1 MFSLTPRAA
10 PGRSMEGDGARKYE
24 STTWQRHSPSLALR
38 CNFSKCSGD
47 YFWVFV
53 HSMLRE
59 PAAKT
64 LLAGPSY
71 KTYDA
76 TRTRL
81 FNTEKACRKKNTHTH
96 TQICIVFGIHT
107 HTHIYIYYIHTHI
120 STVQKDTS
128 HSRRRSLTKSDIQT
142 SGCKWLLLAFAWDFR
157 QALDARLLTPTRS
170 WCYAFSFLS

>member
-24 STTWQRHSPSLALR
+24 STTWQRHSPSLALW

-96 TQICIVFGIHT
+96 ADLYSFWYT
-107 HTHIYIYYIHTHI
+107 HTHPHIYILYTHTFQQFKRI
-120 STVQKDTS
+120 QATAEGARWRNQTFKQVAASGCS
-128 HSRRRSLTKSDIQT
+128 WLSLGT
-142 SGCKWLLLAFAWDFR
+142 SG
-157 QALDARLLTPTRS
+157 RLLMLGS
-170 WCYAFSFLS
+170 